1 MAFAFM
7 IVYNKKR
14 PLLIKFI
21 SSGRKLS
28 RLTPKR
34 TGLLYLLFFILLYLK
49 TEGLFA
55 VKIIR
60 ASRLEG
66 FLLDH
71 ETIIRTGITCKK
83 ILYYMH
89 DSACRWFIV
98 QKAKIFWI
106 MLNIFEFSLVWEN
119 VEAWSMQI
127 SFFQLPNHISRL
139 T

>member
-7 IVYNKKR
+7 IVYDKKR
-14 PLLIKFI
+14 RLLIKFI

-28 RLTPKR
+28 RFTPKR
-34 TGLLYLLFFILLYLK
+34 TGFLYLLFFVLLYLK

-55 VKIIR
+55 VKIFR

-71 ETIIRTGITCKK
+71 ETIIRAGITCKK
-83 ILYYMH
+83 ILCYMH

-98 QKAKIFWI
+98 QKAKIFWSYVKHFWI
-106 MLNIFEFSLVWEN
+106 LTGVRKRRILIGLCKQAFFNCPTIFLD
-119 VEAWSMQI
+119 
-127 SFFQLPNHISRL
+127 
-139 T
+139 

>member
-7 IVYNKKR
+7 IVYDKKR
-14 PLLIKFI
+14 RLLIKFI

-28 RLTPKR
+28 RFTPKR
-34 TGLLYLLFFILLYLK
+34 TGFLYLLFFVLLYLK

-55 VKIIR
+55 VKIFR

-71 ETIIRTGITCKK
+71 ETIIRAGITCKK
-83 ILYYMH
+83 ILCYMH

-98 QKAKIFWI
+98 QKAKIF
-106 MLNIFEFSLVWEN
+106 
-119 VEAWSMQI
+119 
-127 SFFQLPNHISRL
+127 
-139 T
+139 